1 MEGQTDGLDEQS
13 KSVLSVRYTDGIN
26 TSKL

>member
-13 KSVLSVRYTDGIN
+13 KSVPSVRYTDGIN
-26 TSKL
+26 TLKL